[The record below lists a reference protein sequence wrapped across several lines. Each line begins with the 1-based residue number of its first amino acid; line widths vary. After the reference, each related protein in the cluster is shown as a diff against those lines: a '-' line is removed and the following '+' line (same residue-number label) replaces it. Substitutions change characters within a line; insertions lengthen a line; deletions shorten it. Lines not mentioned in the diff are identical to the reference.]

1 MPYYKC
7 IVPEGSVEFEKRQ
20 EVAKAFTDIHC
31 GSTGAPRTF
40 VHCEFVEYPE
50 GGSTG
55 YDSDATYFM
64 DGRNR
69 AGRPEEVKQKLLED
83 LVGAFVEITGISPD
97 DIEGK
102 IYEGK
107 ASQTMEGG
115 HVLPEPGEEGP
126 EWFEHAAAD

>member
-20 EVAKAFTDIHC
+20 AVAKAFTDIHC

-40 VHCEFVEYPE
+40 VHCEFIEYPE
-50 GGSTG
+50 DGSTG
-55 YDSDATYFM
+55 YDSDAPYYM
-64 DGRNR
+64 DGGNR
-69 AGRPEEVKQKLLED
+69 AGRPEEVKQKLLSD
-83 LVGAFVEITGISPD
+83 LIAAFVEITGISPG
-97 DIEGK
+97 DIDGR
-102 IYEGK
+102 ITEGK

-126 EWFEHAAAD
+126 EWYEHAAAD

>member
-7 IVPEGSVEFEKRQ
+7 IVPEGSVEFKKRQ

-40 VHCEFVEYPE
+40 VHCEFIEYPA
-50 GGSTG
+50 GGDTG
-55 YDSDATYFM
+55 YDSDATYYM
-64 DGRNR
+64 DGGNR
-69 AGRPEEVKQKLLED
+69 AGRPEEVKQKLLSD
-83 LVGAFVEITGISPD
+83 LIGAFVSITGISPEEID
-97 DIEGK
+97 GRIT
-102 IYEGK
+102 EGK

>member
-7 IVPEGSVEFEKRQ
+7 IVPEGSVEFEKRKA
-20 EVAKAFTDIHC
+20 VAKAFTDIHC

-40 VHCEFVEYPE
+40 VHCEFIEYPA
-50 GGSTG
+50 GSDNG
-55 YDSDATYFM
+55 YDSDATYYM
-64 DGRNR
+64 DGGNR
-69 AGRPEEVKQKLLED
+69 AGRPEEVKQKLLSD
-83 LVGAFVEITGISPD
+83 LIGAFVEITGISPD
-97 DIEGK
+97 DIDGR
-102 IYEGK
+102 ITEGK

>member
-69 AGRPEEVKQKLLED
+69 AGPAGGGQAEVAE
-83 LVGAFVEITGISPD
+83 
-97 DIEGK
+97 
-102 IYEGK
+102 
-107 ASQTMEGG
+107 
-115 HVLPEPGEEGP
+115 
-126 EWFEHAAAD
+126 

>member
-7 IVPEGSVEFEKRQ
+7 IVPEGSVEFEKRKA
-20 EVAKAFTDIHC
+20 VAKAFTDIHC

-50 GGSTG
+50 GESSG
-55 YDSDATYFM
+55 YDSDAAYFM

-69 AGRPEEVKQKLLED
+69 AGRPEEVTQKLFTD
-83 LVGAFVEITGISPD
+83 LVAAFVEITGISPD
-97 DIEGK
+97 DIDGR
-102 IYEGK
+102 ITEGK

-126 EWFEHAAAD
+126 EWYEHAAAD

>member
-40 VHCEFVEYPE
+40 VHCEFIEYPVD
-50 GGSTG
+50 GDNG
-55 YDSDATYFM
+55 YDSDATYYM
-64 DGRNR
+64 DGGNR
-69 AGRPEEVKQKLLED
+69 AGRPEEVKQKLLSD
-83 LVGAFVEITGISPD
+83 LIGAFVEITGISPD
-97 DIEGK
+97 DIDGRITEAR
-102 IYEGK
+102 